1 MALEHAT
8 LLKGK
13 RDVYS
18 YGQHQCHDQSRDG
31 NTPEH
36 RAVLDDRNPRP
47 SEPMEVMMKA
57 LGVLIVMSPLFY
69 CAGLLLAS
77 MGLHF

>member
-18 YGQHQCHDQSRDG
+18 YGQHNVMTKVVTAILQ
-31 NTPEH
+31 NTEPFWTIET
-36 RAVLDDRNPRP
+36 RAHLNPWR
-47 SEPMEVMMKA
+47 
-57 LGVLIVMSPLFY
+57 
-69 CAGLLLAS
+69 
-77 MGLHF
+77 